1 MRTITLAII
10 LASTLILIVLSQ
22 TTASFDEE
30 PTLPNIPTSDSRSW
44 TRVTTSGTIN
54 IAVVNFSSDAYTVTE
69 DTIEVP
75 ITVTLDVTTTLT
87 LTLSYN
93 SVDGSATAGQDYLP
107 VSGILTFTPGITEQ
121 TFTVTVLEDTQC
133 ESDESV
139 YLILGE
145 PTQETFTLGLYR
157 SARLTIRNDDPC
169 HIYLPGVLNNYS
181 PPPITDLLLN
191 PDFEGDQT
199 NQTIYGDDP
208 TIMTPEF
215 WVTWWEEN
223 PDLNMQR
230 PEVRIIPNEWPYNG
244 DPVRIH
250 SGYKALQIFR
260 GWSVY
265 RAGFLQ
271 RVDNVPLGATAVFS
285 TYAHAW
291 ACQEDPPP
299 AYSCNGPHAFH
310 FKVGID
316 PTGSTDPL
324 SDNIVWSDKAFIY
337 DIYDVVGPVTAT
349 VGTEGAFTVFIYA
362 EPTWPLKFVDAY
374 IDSAA
379 LIVYP

>member
-1 MRTITLAII
+1 MRNITLATI
-10 LASTLILIVLSQ
+10 LASILILIVLSQ
-22 TTASFDEE
+22 TAASFDEE
-30 PTLPNIPTSDSRSW
+30 PGVPSTHPNTPTLHSRPW

-54 IAVVNFSSDAYTVTE
+54 IAIVNFSSDAYTVTE
-69 DTIEVP
+69 DAITVP
-75 ITVTLDVTTTLT
+75 ITVTLDVTTTFT

-139 YLILGE
+139 YLVLGE

-169 HIYLPGVLNNYS
+169 YIYLPGVLNNYPS
-181 PPPITDLLLN
+181 PITDLLLN
-191 PDFEGDQT
+191 PGFEGGQS

-208 TIMTPEF
+208 TIMTPES

-244 DPVRIH
+244 DPARTH
-250 SGYKALQIFR
+250 SGYKAMQIFR

-271 RVDNVPLGATAVFS
+271 RVEDVPLGATAVFS

-299 AYSCNGPHAFH
+299 AYSCNGPDAFH

-316 PTGSTDPL
+316 PTGGADPL
-324 SDNIVWSDKAFIY
+324 SDDIVWSDKAFIY
-337 DIYDVVGPVTAT
+337 DVYDVVGPVTAT
-349 VGTEGAFTVFIYA
+349 VGTGGRSRSTSMQNRPGPSNSSM
-362 EPTWPLKFVDAY
+362 PT
-374 IDSAA
+374 
-379 LIVYP
+379 LIVRR